1 MVRGNTEGIFTEW
14 GTVGQVYTPLLVT
27 GDSFNVEKI
36 IISSGPFGNASGLT
50 FKAVPHTHTVALLV
64 PVMLIFAL

>member
-1 MVRGNTEGIFTEW
+1 MGNSQTSLHTFASDSSFNTE
-14 GTVGQVYTPLLVT
+14 
-27 GDSFNVEKI
+27 KK
-36 IISSGPFGNASGLT
+36 IISSGPFGNTYGLT